1 MCSSCARLTASLLP
15 VSDDL
20 MNTGVMGTG
29 DARLLERLVPLTD
42 RPRMEPL
49 CCTVEG
55 PLGKANPLTPEE
67 RS

>member
-1 MCSSCARLTASLLP
+1 
-15 VSDDL
+15 